1 MTRQKQTARW
11 SSTLSIV
18 AIAGAIV
25 WSPAAFAATADPAEA
40 GADNAAADAGD
51 IVVTA
56 RKRQEDILDTPLT
69 ITAVTSEALEA
80 RGITTM
86 QNLAAST
93 PGININDSSSGHADR
108 GFQQVVLRGFASA
121 TPNATTTSLFID
133 GVPVSSPSA
142 FTSISSPERIEILK
156 GPQSA
161 FYGRNTFA
169 GAINVVNKTP
179 GNELAGSASMMGGT
193 HGNVKLHG
201 DLEGALVDDVL
212 SVRISTDYF
221 RKHGSW
227 LNSADGRT
235 LGDQSTLAGTGM
247 IVFKPTSGI
256 TIKGFAML
264 SRDSDGAPANGRV
277 VAFDV
282 KNAAGT
288 VILANQS
295 NCTLTGDTRG
305 VLGSNGVSLGV
316 PVSNKYICGVV
327 AHPLNPVSAN
337 ASNDS
342 LTRSF
347 LALPD
352 NRLVKPEDGVQG
364 YGLLRQFRHYHVS
377 ADVELSSQLTASV
390 LAGWNKEFWNTMIDL
405 DGFDSSA
412 IAAGTGAVPA
422 TAPRGYYDFPFL
434 VERKASDSSVEAR
447 LAYESKLLSAVV
459 GVSYLNARTQ
469 AAQRGT
475 TVPLTAAL
483 TSAPGGISQNKTY
496 GGFFGLTLNPTDS
509 FSISAEGRY
518 QVDKLYVY
526 AGAAPVT
533 ITVPDLLPVGTYA
546 ARSLLANATYK
557 NFTPRLIVNY
567 DVNPDVMVYASWAKG
582 VNPAQFNSA
591 ILTQPAVVQTAAAGA
606 GVRVAIEPEKITNY
620 EIGIKGRALDGA
632 LRFTAAGFYAQWRNQ
647 INSVTLLVPT
657 TPTPTLTG
665 GFQNSGAMDV
675 KGVETEMQLKVNDL
689 ITLEFAGAVTDSNI
703 KSFKS
708 VSLSQLTGIFD
719 FSGKEGQFISK
730 YSTNAAVN
738 FAGDVRGLEDTSW
751 FWRTDWSYR
760 SGFWSSQANIAKTAG
775 RNVVNMRAGLAKGP
789 FSLEMFVNNL
799 FNDTKINSLI
809 DQTLFDPVGSAPAGV
824 KANAA
829 LFYNLPEKRTVGVQL
844 KVKF

>member
-1 MTRQKQTARW
+1 MTRQKQTAHW
-11 SSTLSIV
+11 SSTLSLV
-18 AIAGAIV
+18 AMASAMV
-25 WSPAAFAATADPAEA
+25 WSPAAFAATADSAEPA
-40 GADNAAADAGD
+40 ADNSAANSDD

-201 DLEGALVDDVL
+201 DLEGAIVDDVL
-212 SVRISTDYF
+212 SVRVSADYF

-227 LNSADGRT
+227 INAADGNT

-247 IVFKPTSGI
+247 VVFKPTSGI

-264 SRDSDGAPANGRV
+264 SRDSDGAPANGRI
-277 VAFDV
+277 VAYDV
-282 KNAAGT
+282 KNAAGN

-295 NCTLTGDTRG
+295 NCTLTGDTKG
-305 VLGSNGVSLGV
+305 VLGANGLSLGT
-316 PVSNKYICGVV
+316 PTSNKYICGVV
-327 AHPLNPVSAN
+327 TSPINPVSAN
-337 ASNDS
+337 ASNDA
-342 LTRSF
+342 LTKAF

-377 ADVELSSQLTASV
+377 ADVDLTDNLTFSA

-405 DGFDSSA
+405 DGFDGKLL
-412 IAAGTGAVPA
+412 AAGTGAVPA
-422 TAPRGYYDFPFL
+422 NSPRGFYDFPFL
-434 VERKASDSSVEAR
+434 VERKSNDSSIEGR

-459 GVSYLNARTQ
+459 GVSYLNAKTQ

-475 TVPLTAAL
+475 TVPLTAAV

-496 GGFFGLTLNPTDS
+496 GGFFGLTVNPSES

-518 QVDKLYVY
+518 QVDKLYVF

-533 ITVPDLLPVGTYA
+533 ITVPDLIPVGTYA
-546 ARSLLANATYK
+546 ARSLLASKTFK

-567 DVNPDVMVYASWAKG
+567 DINPDVMVYASWAKG

-591 ILTQPAVVQTAAAGA
+591 ILSQSAAVQTAAAGA
-606 GVRVAIEPEKITNY
+606 GVKVAVEPEKITNY
-620 EIGIKGRALDGA
+620 EIGLKGRALDGA
-632 LRFTAAGFYAQWRNQ
+632 LRFSAAGFFAQWRNQ
-647 INSVTLLVPT
+647 INSVSLLVPT
-657 TPTPTLTG
+657 VPAPTLTG
-665 GFQNSGAMDV
+665 GYQNSGAMDV
-675 KGVETEMQLKVNDL
+675 KGVETEMQWKVNDL
-689 ITLEFAGAVTDSNI
+689 ITLEFAGAITDSNI
-703 KSFKS
+703 KAFKS

-719 FSGKEGQFISK
+719 YSGKEGQFISK
-730 YSTNAAVN
+730 YSTNTAIN
-738 FAGDVRGLEDTSW
+738 FGGEVSGMEDTSW

-775 RNVVNMRAGLAKGP
+775 RNVVNMRAGLSKGP
-789 FSLEMFVNNL
+789 FSLDIFVNNL

-829 LFYNLPEKRTVGVQL
+829 LFYNLPDKRTVGMQL